1 MLDDEKWLD
10 YISNIIASALLSGN
24 SKDDE
29 TLRIEHQRVVKQLL
43 DDEDYKRNGL
53 YNSISQ
59 KYKRIY
65 SYFYSLAPL

>member
-43 DDEDYKRNGL
+43 DDED
-53 YNSISQ
+53 
-59 KYKRIY
+59 
-65 SYFYSLAPL
+65 